1 MASSSK
7 TLCYGDMLLYVL
19 QSRHTQW
26 SVVETLPPETVL
38 LPFSPTN
45 CELSHTANLKNT
57 CRHYTHTL
65 YLTNAAPFPFREVGL
80 RFHPTRG
87 AMSMGK
93 SKGGA
98 APDSTCEEEE
108 HVLKDMARLIKEYHD
123 PSR

>member
-1 MASSSK
+1 MPSMKLLLDTTVNHCAHASLS
-7 TLCYGDMLLYVL
+7 CYAVL
-19 QSRHTQW
+19 I
-26 SVVETLPPETVL
+26 
-38 LPFSPTN
+38 
-45 CELSHTANLKNT
+45 
-57 CRHYTHTL
+57 
-65 YLTNAAPFPFREVGL
+65 REVGL

-108 HVLKDMARLIKEYHD
+108 RVLKDMAHLIKEYHD

>member
-1 MASSSK
+1 MSYTSSLQQL
-7 TLCYGDMLLYVL
+7 LCCLAP
-19 QSRHTQW
+19 RP
-26 SVVETLPPETVL
+26 VVNCLVSALL
-38 LPFSPTN
+38 LPCFPTS
-45 CELSHTANLKNT
+45 CELSRTTMSGNNL
-57 CRHYTHTL
+57 YQQPV
-65 YLTNAAPFPFREVGL
+65 LTKMWCIFFFREVGL

-108 HVLKDMARLIKEYHD
+108 HVLKDMAHLIKEYHD